1 MQNRTESAP
10 AGAKSDDRRGS
21 ARKFVELPG
30 ALIFD
35 GGQDDCVVY
44 DISPRGA
51 QVSASNRIPINH
63 PVTLKLTRHGEF
75 IAKVVWRRHDRM
87 GLLFLHLSEDTDWE
101 RSRCDSSIRL
111 ISL

>member
-1 MQNRTESAP
+1 MQDTPESAP
-10 AGAKSDDRRGS
+10 ADVKSDDRRGS
-21 ARKFVELPG
+21 ARKLVELPG

-75 IAKVVWRRHDRM
+75 VAKVVWRRNDRM
-87 GLLFLHLSEDTDWE
+87 GLQFLHLSEDTDWDLTRGE
-101 RSRCDSSIRL
+101 ASIRL
-111 ISL
+111 VS